1 MFITKKH
8 LPRRAVLKAAGV
20 SLALPFLDAMVPAGT
35 ALAQT
40 AAVPRLRTGFFYIPH
55 GAIMGN
61 TSHGPSLDKW
71 TPSGS
76 GATFKLSPILA
87 SLEPYKKYVSSF
99 GNLQNAAT
107 AGSVHSFT
115 PATWLSAT
123 RPDTGAPRAHMATT
137 LDQVIAKIIGQETP
151 LPSLEVA
158 AETTVQSAAGG
169 GGYYSTLSFR
179 DAESPLPMEPNP
191 RKVFLQL
198 FGEGDTPQ
206 ERATINTRTSSL
218 LDLILEGT
226 KSLKGN
232 LGNGDRAAL
241 DGYLESVR
249 EVERRTQKAGAK
261 DLSALTIPEAP
272 VGEQDAF
279 AEQVKLMFDLVALAY
294 QADLTRVASYIMAAE
309 GTNRTVQP
317 HRYSGFLPSRLT
329 PRQRSD
335 ENRKAGQDP
344 DVAPRAVCGLRQE
357 DGGDARRS
365 GIAARSLDLHVRI
378 EHEQQRP
385 TRQLPGAEHRGWRRQ
400 RQDEARW
407 PAYRAAGAHADR
419 ESPPDAASEGRCR
432 TRRVRRQHGHDRG
445 GLRVMAVSLNRRDVL
460 KGALGVFATWT
471 SSRVL
476 SAQQAFGG
484 VRRLTDQM
492 TVVDGGGS
500 NVLAFFTGEGFVLVD
515 GGAPKSFEK
524 VMASLDANAKVNT
537 LFNTHHH
544 VDQTGNNEMFSAGT
558 KIVAHKRT
566 LEWMSADHWIQA
578 DDRYEKARPKV
589 ARPTETFL
597 ASGSLNTGRRADRL
611 RVPASGPYERRYLCP
626 LQECKRSGGGRR
638 GIAAARSRARLPDR
652 SVDRRAR
659 GCDGCPPDA
668 RE

>member
-8 LPRRAVLKAAGV
+8 IPRRAVLKAAGV

-40 AAVPRLRTGFFYIPH
+40 AAVPKLRTGFFYIPH

-76 GATFKLSPILA
+76 GATFTLSPILA

-123 RPDTGAPRAHMATT
+123 RPDTGAPRAHMAAT

-158 AETTVQSAAGG
+158 AESTVQSAAGG

-226 KSLKGN
+226 TSLKGN
-232 LGNGDRAAL
+232 LGNGDRAVL

-249 EVERRTQKAGAK
+249 EVERRTQKAAAK
-261 DLSALTIPEAP
+261 DLSAFSIPEAP
-272 VGEQDAF
+272 VGELDSF
-279 AEQVKLMFDLVALAY
+279 SEQVKLMFDLVALAY

-309 GTNRTVQP
+309 GTNRTYNHIGVP
-317 HRYSGFLPSRLT
+317 DSFHPVSHHANDLT
-329 PRQRSD
+329 
-335 ENRKAGQDP
+335 
-344 DVAPRAVCGLRQE
+344 
-357 DGGDARRS
+357 
-365 GIAARSLDLHVRI
+365 RI
-378 EHEQQRP
+378 EKLARIQTWHLEQFAAFIKKM
-385 TRQLPGAEHRGWRRQ
+385 AETPDGQGSLLDHSIFMYGSNMSNS
-400 RQDEARW
+400 
-407 PAYRAAGAHADR
+407 DR
-419 ESPPDAASEGRCR
+419 
-432 TRRVRRQHGHDRG
+432 HD
-445 GLRVMAVSLNRRDVL
+445 NYPEPNI
-460 KGALGVFATWT
+460 
-471 SSRVL
+471 
-476 SAQQAFGG
+476 
-484 VRRLTDQM
+484 
-492 TVVDGGGS
+492 VVGGGS
-500 NVLAFFTGEGFVLVD
+500 GRMRLGGQHLVLPERTPIANLHLTLLQ
-515 GGAPKSFEK
+515 K
-524 VMASLDANAKVNT
+524 VGV
-537 LFNTHHH
+537 
-544 VDQTGNNEMFSAGT
+544 E
-558 KIVAHKRT
+558 R
-566 LEWMSADHWIQA
+566 
-578 DDRYEKARPKV
+578 
-589 ARPTETFL
+589 ETFGD
-597 ASGSLNTGRRADRL
+597 STGTIADL
-611 RVPASGPYERRYLCP
+611 
-626 LQECKRSGGGRR
+626 
-638 GIAAARSRARLPDR
+638 
-652 SVDRRAR
+652 
-659 GCDGCPPDA
+659 
-668 RE
+668 

>member
-1 MFITKKH
+1 M
-8 LPRRAVLKAAGV
+8 
-20 SLALPFLDAMVPAGT
+20 ALPFLDAMVPAGT

-40 AAVPRLRTGFFYIPH
+40 AAVPKLRTGFFYIPH

-76 GATFKLSPILA
+76 GATFTLSPILA

-206 ERATINTRTSSL
+206 ERATINTRTNSL

-232 LGNGDRAAL
+232 LGNGDRAVL

-249 EVERRTQKAGAK
+249 EVERRTQKAAAK
-261 DLSALTIPEAP
+261 DLSAFTIPEAP
-272 VGEQDAF
+272 VGELDAF

-309 GTNRTVQP
+309 GTNRTYNHIGV
-317 HRYSGFLPSRLT
+317 
-329 PRQRSD
+329 
-335 ENRKAGQDP
+335 P
-344 DVAPRAVCGLRQE
+344 DSFHPVSHHAN
-357 DGGDARRS
+357 
-365 GIAARSLDLHVRI
+365 DLARI
-378 EHEQQRP
+378 EKLAKIQTWHLEQFAGFVKKMAETPDGQGSLLDHSIFMYGSNMSNSDQ
-385 TRQLPGAEHRGWRRQ
+385 TRQLPGAEHRGRRRQ
-400 RQDEARW
+400 RHDEARR
-407 PAYRAAGAHADR
+407 PASRAAGAHADR
-419 ESPPDAASEGRCR
+419 ESPPDVASEGRR
-432 TRRVRRQHGHDRG
+432 GTRHVRRQHGHDRG
-445 GLRVMAVSLNRRDVL
+445 RLKVMAVPLNRRDVL

-476 SAQQAFGG
+476 GAQQASGG

-492 TVVDGGGS
+492 AVVDGGGS
-500 NVLAFFTGEGFVLVD
+500 NVAGVL
-515 GGAPKSFEK
+515 
-524 VMASLDANAKVNT
+524 
-537 LFNTHHH
+537 H
-544 VDQTGNNEMFSAGT
+544 
-558 KIVAHKRT
+558 
-566 LEWMSADHWIQA
+566 
-578 DDRYEKARPKV
+578 
-589 ARPTETFL
+589 
-597 ASGSLNTGRRADRL
+597 RRRL
-611 RVPASGPYERRYLCP
+611 CA
-626 LQECKRSGGGRR
+626 GGRR
-638 GIAAARSRARLPDR
+638 RSEVVRQDHGVAWRERQGPHALQYSPSRRSDR
-652 SVDRRAR
+652 QQRTVLDGNEDHRPQAHAGVDVGRPLDS
-659 GCDGCPPDA
+659 G
-668 RE
+668 